1 MGTQHEHQRVLAIT
15 PFAQPS
21 ARLAAALAAAGAR
34 SVLDLGRDRARATAA
49 LRDLGTWW
57 SGEFGVRVG
66 AACPVMPEEL
76 PEKVRLVVLTGDARW
91 SIAAATASGREVVVE
106 VGSAAQ
112 ACAAVEAGAHAL
124 IVRGS
129 ESGGLVGEAGTFVLL
144 QEVLGAELG
153 VPVWASGGIGPHTA
167 AAAVAGG
174 AVGVVLDA
182 QLGLV
187 EESELPGDVV
197 ATLRRTDGTETAVIG
212 GRRIHVRPDL
222 PRPAADGIELI
233 LGGDSLAALPL
244 GEDGALARP
253 LAERHRTAAGVVAA
267 VAAGISGGLR
277 AAVANLAPGRPCPR
291 VAQGPMTRVS
301 DQAAF
306 AAAVA
311 AEDGLPFIA
320 LALMGGEDAR
330 ALLVETAERLGD
342 APWGVGILGFVP
354 DEIRAAQLEAVHEVR
369 PPYALI
375 AGGRPA
381 QARPLEAA
389 GITTFLH
396 VPSPALLERFLA
408 EGARR
413 FVFEGSECGG
423 HVGPRAAFPLWE
435 QQIQRL
441 VDFGA
446 KHGCAAEL
454 DVLFAGGIHDARSA
468 AMVAAAAAPLVAAG
482 GAAGLLMGTA
492 YLFTREAVTT
502 GAIVPAFQRAAVA
515 CDRTVLLATAPGHAT
530 RCADG
535 TFVATFNAT
544 REARLTAGVP
554 AEQVWAELEQLNIGR
569 LRIASKGIRREGAA
583 LIPVDERT
591 QARDGMVMIGDL
603 ARLRS
608 SVTTIAD
615 LHATVTSGAATFLT
629 ERAAA
634 LTAEARPG
642 PAQAPLDVAIVGMA
656 GVFPQAG
663 DLAEFWSNVLRNHD
677 AITEVPADRWD
688 PATYFTGDG
697 ATLDGPARNGR
708 SGTPSK
714 WGGFLPDIPFDAL
727 RYGIPPA
734 ALASIEPV
742 QLLSLEVAARALR
755 DAGYES
761 APAGPPGGARAFD
774 RERTAVVFGAEPG
787 TDLSAAY
794 GFRAL
799 YPQLHGEL
807 PAALD
812 DQLPQLT
819 GDSFPGVLANVISG
833 RIANRLDLGGANYTV
848 DAACASALAALEVAC
863 LQLRSGAADMVLAGG
878 ADIHNGIQD
887 YLLFASVGAL
897 SPTGHCKPFDATA
910 DGIALG
916 EGVACLV
923 LKRLADA
930 QRDGD
935 RIYAVVA
942 GVGSASDGR
951 SLGLTAP
958 RPEGQRRAIER
969 AYAQAGINPAEVGL
983 VEAHGTGT
991 VVGDRTELAV
1001 LTDVFG
1007 SSGAPVGGCMLG
1019 SVKSQIGHT
1028 KCTAGLA
1035 GLIKATFA
1043 IHTGVLPPTGKI
1055 TAPNPA
1061 WDPAN
1066 SPFVFCDTPRPWRA
1080 GRRVAG
1086 ISAFGFG
1093 GTNFHA
1099 VLTGWTGTP
1108 APRHGL
1114 DQWPVELFA
1123 FGGSTDTDA
1132 LAQVDRLRILCEAND
1147 GAGRPWRLRDLARTT
1162 AEQSSDT
1169 TRFAVVAADLD
1180 DLAGKLA
1187 ALRKGRATDGVFVAT
1202 AVPDGVGV
1210 AQGGEVALLFPG
1222 QGSQRPGMLAELFA
1236 AFPRLGDLL
1245 ELAAPWTARIYP
1257 PSAFDEAGRAAA
1269 VAALKDTRVAQPA
1282 LGLAGL
1288 AMHRTLTALGVAPAH
1303 LAGHSYGELVALT
1316 AAGALEPDELLE
1328 LSAARGRAIMA
1339 AAGDDPGTMA
1349 AVAASADDV
1358 RAALNGTP
1366 VVIANINSPV
1376 QTVISGPTPAIAEAV
1391 SVLAAAGL
1399 RAAPIPVACAF
1410 HSPVVADAARGLEAE
1425 LATRT
1430 VGSPHLPV
1438 WSNATAAPYPLGGG
1452 RVREMLAEQVVSP
1465 VRFADQ
1471 IEAMYAAGARIFVEC
1486 GPGGVLTGLVRSI
1499 LGKRPHL
1506 AVTTDVEGRH
1516 SLHSLLTALARLAVA
1531 GVPVDTA
1538 PLFAG
1543 RDAELVSATQ
1553 VPARPGWSVNGH
1565 LVRTT
1570 TGEPVRGGL
1579 RPAVRVAPV
1588 GPTVVAAHAVVLP
1601 EPAVAEGPAGA
1612 AAVVLEFLRGT
1623 RELLATQREVVLGY
1637 LAAGSPAGAAPL
1649 PRPTRPIEAIVRP
1662 AVEPEP
1668 AQPATPATQTTPKA
1682 DVLAVLT
1689 ELISERTGYPV
1700 AMLDADLDLEAD
1712 LSIGSLKRTEIVAL
1726 LADRL
1731 REDGLDCAPDESRQA
1746 ELTRIRTLR
1755 GIVQALSDA
1764 SGAPAA
1770 RPVGPLL
1777 PTQAGPADAAAYAR
1791 VATLLTELI
1800 SERTGYPVA
1809 MLDADLDLEAD
1820 LSIGSLKRTEIV
1832 ALLADRLRDTGLNCA
1847 PDESRQA
1854 ELTRIRT
1861 LRGIVEA
1868 LTGRPVAPSIP
1879 APAVAPVPAP
1889 TVPAPTVPA
1898 PSRPRPAPASAASPT
1913 AATPKARTAPHSA
1926 GGGELTPDQ
1935 ISAMLVELIGDRTG
1949 YPAAMIDADLDL
1961 EADLSIGSL
1970 KRTEIVGLLAD
1981 RLSGSIVLDE
1991 TLQAELTRLR
2001 NVRAM
2006 VAHIERHRTV
2016 AAVSTPAGLASAIDP
2031 ETPEPTPARPAL
2043 RRYLLEPRAL
2053 PAALDDAD
2061 LRGRHI
2067 TLVAGSSGAAIEL
2080 GSTLEACG
2088 ATVRTVSTDP
2098 DTELGDVDILVH
2110 LGAAGPS
2117 EPPSLPESFA
2127 VIRRAVL
2134 GGARQ
2139 LLVATGHG
2147 GRFSHRSSGEPA
2159 IRNELPAGLGLAGLV
2174 RTIAREYPD
2183 ISCRCLDLDPKES
2196 PTVLARHLL
2205 AELRS
2210 PTGPELV
2217 GYVDGTRV
2225 SLALVEAPLDPAPA
2239 GRPAAVALGLTE
2251 SSVVLLTGGARGIT
2265 ARVALGLAR
2274 ETGCHVVLWG
2284 RNPLPAPQEDPITA
2298 DAPDA
2303 AALRKALITAGIG
2316 APAAIERR
2324 VRATQAEREIRA
2336 SLAALRGLAASVE
2349 YRSVDVRDSHAVA
2362 EALADLR
2369 VRHGRVDGVIH
2380 GAGILDDRLI
2390 ADKTAEG
2397 FARVWETKVDGARA
2411 LATNLDADLRFLV
2424 LFGSVS
2430 GVFGNRG
2437 QCDYAAAN
2445 DALDTL
2451 ARAWESRFTG
2461 RVLSVDWG
2469 PWMPTGDSTDGMVSP
2484 ELLRSYARAGVAALH
2499 PDDGVRALLT
2509 ELADGTAP
2517 QVVYVCAE
2525 PSAFE
2530 AAFSAG

>member
-1 MGTQHEHQRVLAIT
+1 MGTQHEHQRILAIT
-15 PFAQPS
+15 PFAQPC
-21 ARLAAALAAAGAR
+21 ARLGAALAAAGAR

-49 LRDLGTWW
+49 LRDLSGWW

-66 AACPVMPEEL
+66 AACPVTPEEL
-76 PEKVRLVVLTGDARW
+76 PEKVRLVVLAGDACW
-91 SIAAATASGREVVVE
+91 SVAAATASGREVVVE
-106 VGSAAQ
+106 VGAVAQ
-112 ACAAVEAGAHAL
+112 ARAAVEAGAHGL

-153 VPVWASGGIGPHTA
+153 VPVWAAGGIGPHTA

-182 QLGLV
+182 QLALV

-197 ATLRRTDGTETAVIG
+197 AALRRTDGTETAVVG
-212 GRRIHVRPDL
+212 GRRIHIRPDL

-253 LAERHRTAAGVVAA
+253 LAERHRTAAGVVGA
-267 VAAGISGGLR
+267 VAAGISDGLR
-277 AAVANLAPGRPCPR
+277 TAVANLAAGRPHPR

-301 DQAAF
+301 DQAGF

-311 AEDGLPFIA
+311 AEGGLPFIA

-354 DEIRAAQLEAVHEVR
+354 DEIRAAQLAAVHEVR

-389 GITTFLH
+389 GIATFLH
-396 VPSPALLERFLA
+396 APSPALLERFLA

-423 HVGPRAAFPLWE
+423 HVGPRAAFSLWE

-446 KHGCAAEL
+446 EHGCAAEL

-482 GAAGLLMGTA
+482 GAAGVLMGTA

-544 REARLTAGVP
+544 REARLAAGAP

-591 QARDGMVMIGDL
+591 QARDGMVMIGDV

-608 SVTTIAD
+608 SVTTIAE
-615 LHATVTSGAATFLT
+615 LHATVTTGAATFLT

-634 LTAEARPG
+634 LVAETRPG
-642 PAQAPLDVAIVGMA
+642 PAQAPLEVAIVGMA

-697 ATLDGPARNGR
+697 ATLNGR

-761 APAGPPGGARAFD
+761 APAGRPGGARAFD

-819 GDSFPGVLANVISG
+819 ADSFPGVLANVISG

-863 LQLRSGAADMVLAGG
+863 LQLGSGAADMVLAGG

-897 SPTGHCKPFDATA
+897 SPTGHCKPFDAAA

-969 AYAQAGINPAEVGL
+969 AYAQAGISPAEVGL

-1001 LTDVFG
+1001 LTDVFTA
-1007 SSGAPVGGCMLG
+1007 SGAAVGGCALG

-1035 GLIKATFA
+1035 GLIKAAFA
-1043 IHTGVLPPTGKI
+1043 VHTGVLPPTGKI

-1086 ISAFGFG
+1086 VSAFGFG

-1099 VLTGWTGTP
+1099 VLAGWTGAP

-1123 FGGSTDTDA
+1123 FAGSTDTDA
-1132 LAQVDRLRILCEAND
+1132 LARVDRLRILCEAND

-1162 AEQSSDT
+1162 AEQTSGT

-1180 DLAGKLA
+1180 DLATKLA
-1187 ALRKGRATDGVFVAT
+1187 ALREGRATDGVFVAT
-1202 AVPDGVGV
+1202 AAPDGVGV
-1210 AQGGEVALLFPG
+1210 PQGGEVALLFPG

-1269 VAALKDTRVAQPA
+1269 IAALKDTRVAQPA
-1282 LGLAGL
+1282 LGLVGL

-1316 AAGALEPDELLE
+1316 AAGALAPAELLE
-1328 LSAARGRAIMA
+1328 LSAARGRAILA

-1349 AVAASADDV
+1349 AVAACADDV

-1376 QTVISGPTPAIAEAV
+1376 QTVISGPTAAIAEAV
-1391 SVLAAAGL
+1391 AVLAAAGL
-1399 RAAPIPVACAF
+1399 RAVPIPVACAF
-1410 HSPVVADAARGLEAE
+1410 HSPVVAEAARGFEAE

-1438 WSNATAAPYPLGGG
+1438 WSNTTAAPYPLGAG

-1465 VRFADQ
+1465 VRFAEQ
-1471 IEAMYAAGARIFVEC
+1471 IEAMYAAGVRIFVEC

-1499 LGKRPHL
+1499 LGERPYL
-1506 AVTTDVEGRH
+1506 AVATDVEGRH

-1565 LVRTT
+1565 LVRTA
-1570 TGEPVRGGL
+1570 TGEPVLGGL
-1579 RPAVRVAPV
+1579 RPAERVAPV
-1588 GPTVVAAHAVVLP
+1588 GPTVVTAHAVVLP
-1601 EPAVAEGPAGA
+1601 EPAGAGRPKPGRRRWSWSSCAGPASCWRPNARSCSGTWRRARPRRRPTA
-1612 AAVVLEFLRGT
+1612 AAAAQPDRG
-1623 RELLATQREVVLGY
+1623 G
-1637 LAAGSPAGAAPL
+1637 
-1649 PRPTRPIEAIVRP
+1649 VRP
-1662 AVEPEP
+1662 AEPSARP
-1668 AQPATPATQTTPKA
+1668 AQH
-1682 DVLAVLT
+1682 
-1689 ELISERTGYPV
+1689 
-1700 AMLDADLDLEAD
+1700 
-1712 LSIGSLKRTEIVAL
+1712 
-1726 LADRL
+1726 RL
-1731 REDGLDCAPDESRQA
+1731 RPRSPTDIRPRTHGR
-1746 ELTRIRTLR
+1746 RIGGSHRTDQR
-1755 GIVQALSDA
+1755 THRIPGGHA
-1764 SGAPAA
+1764 GR
-1770 RPVGPLL
+1770 RPRP
-1777 PTQAGPADAAAYAR
+1777 R
-1791 VATLLTELI
+1791 
-1800 SERTGYPVA
+1800 
-1809 MLDADLDLEAD
+1809 
-1820 LSIGSLKRTEIV
+1820 
-1832 ALLADRLRDTGLNCA
+1832 
-1847 PDESRQA
+1847 
-1854 ELTRIRT
+1854 
-1861 LRGIVEA
+1861 
-1868 LTGRPVAPSIP
+1868 GRPVHRLAE
-1879 APAVAPVPAP
+1879 A
-1889 TVPAPTVPA
+1889 
-1898 PSRPRPAPASAASPT
+1898 
-1913 AATPKARTAPHSA
+1913 H
-1926 GGGELTPDQ
+1926 
-1935 ISAMLVELIGDRTG
+1935 GDR
-1949 YPAAMIDADLDL
+1949 
-1961 EADLSIGSL
+1961 
-1970 KRTEIVGLLAD
+1970 
-1981 RLSGSIVLDE
+1981 
-1991 TLQAELTRLR
+1991 
-2001 NVRAM
+2001 
-2006 VAHIERHRTV
+2006 
-2016 AAVSTPAGLASAIDP
+2016 
-2031 ETPEPTPARPAL
+2031 
-2043 RRYLLEPRAL
+2043 
-2053 PAALDDAD
+2053 
-2061 LRGRHI
+2061 
-2067 TLVAGSSGAAIEL
+2067 GA
-2080 GSTLEACG
+2080 
-2088 ATVRTVSTDP
+2088 
-2098 DTELGDVDILVH
+2098 
-2110 LGAAGPS
+2110 
-2117 EPPSLPESFA
+2117 
-2127 VIRRAVL
+2127 
-2134 GGARQ
+2134 
-2139 LLVATGHG
+2139 
-2147 GRFSHRSSGEPA
+2147 
-2159 IRNELPAGLGLAGLV
+2159 
-2174 RTIAREYPD
+2174 
-2183 ISCRCLDLDPKES
+2183 
-2196 PTVLARHLL
+2196 
-2205 AELRS
+2205 
-2210 PTGPELV
+2210 
-2217 GYVDGTRV
+2217 
-2225 SLALVEAPLDPAPA
+2225 A
-2239 GRPAAVALGLTE
+2239 GRPAARHGPDLRTRRVPPGRTHPDPHPARHRPGVVRRAGGTRGTPGRPLAPDPGRPGRRGRLRARRNVADRADQRAHRVPGGDAGRRPRPRGRPVHRLAEAHGDRGAAGRPAARHWPDLHTRRVASGRTHPDPHPARHRRVPAHRP
-2251 SSVVLLTGGARGIT
+2251 SSVPAADYRVGAPLRYS
-2265 ARVALGLAR
+2265 ARA
-2274 ETGCHVVLWG
+2274 EH
-2284 RNPLPAPQEDPITA
+2284 
-2298 DAPDA
+2298 A
-2303 AALRKALITAGIG
+2303 AASARPPRRSPPRPFQPLEPRRLPQAAG
-2316 APAAIERR
+2316 
-2324 VRATQAEREIRA
+2324 
-2336 SLAALRGLAASVE
+2336 
-2349 YRSVDVRDSHAVA
+2349 
-2362 EALADLR
+2362 
-2369 VRHGRVDGVIH
+2369 
-2380 GAGILDDRLI
+2380 
-2390 ADKTAEG
+2390 
-2397 FARVWETKVDGARA
+2397 
-2411 LATNLDADLRFLV
+2411 N
-2424 LFGSVS
+2424 
-2430 GVFGNRG
+2430 
-2437 QCDYAAAN
+2437 
-2445 DALDTL
+2445 
-2451 ARAWESRFTG
+2451 
-2461 RVLSVDWG
+2461 
-2469 PWMPTGDSTDGMVSP
+2469 
-2484 ELLRSYARAGVAALH
+2484 
-2499 PDDGVRALLT
+2499 
-2509 ELADGTAP
+2509 
-2517 QVVYVCAE
+2517 
-2525 PSAFE
+2525 
-2530 AAFSAG
+2530 